1 MCSSSSS
8 AATNLISTTHVPFI
22 TTAETTKTT
31 GIAAAAVSAYAGRR
45 RQPRKQTRL
54 KKRNTARE
62 ERTEEKNAKQKKKKK
77 EEEEEGEEEG
87 EERNKKS
94 GISSREASLFQC
106 FARQSLAAPPPSTSI
121 DIEPMLSPSQPFDHA
136 VNTSKANGVSPHP
149 RHQQVAS
156 YLFRVS
162 FICHRTITQFLVSRQ
177 HPTRRRCRTKICIN
191 HDLVKRKNRFVSS
204 FVGIGNRKDQ
214 RLVKISPERAR
225 KKRYGRKNSPN

>member
-22 TTAETTKTT
+22 TTAETTKTA
-31 GIAAAAVSAYAGRR
+31 GRAAAAVSAYASRR

-62 ERTEEKNAKQKKKKK
+62 EERTEEKNAKQKKKEKK
-77 EEEEEGEEEG
+77 EEEEGAGEG

-106 FARQSLAAPPPSTSI
+106 FARRSLTAPPPSISI

-136 VNTSKANGVSPHP
+136 MNVSKANGVSLHP
-149 RHQQVAS
+149 HQQQVVS
-156 YLFRVS
+156 YLLLF
-162 FICHRTITQFLVSRQ
+162 FCHLTMTQFLVSRQ
-177 HPTRRRCRTKICIN
+177 HPT
-191 HDLVKRKNRFVSS
+191 HH
-204 FVGIGNRKDQ
+204 Q
-214 RLVKISPERAR
+214 
-225 KKRYGRKNSPN
+225 